1 MKSEEAVARI
11 INMSFKMSYVE
22 KKIKEMQWLE
32 RKARSVKV
40 LFLGWSAIE
49 EAMAWDDE
57 WSKVVWEVRLQVE
70 KFPLVQKKRT
80 SEDIN
85 AYFSI
90 FKGRSVEVERV
101 QGWFPSFAET

>member
-40 LFLGWSAIE
+40 LFLGCSAIE
-49 EAMAWDDE
+49 EAMA
-57 WSKVVWEVRLQVE
+57 
-70 KFPLVQKKRT
+70 
-80 SEDIN
+80 
-85 AYFSI
+85 
-90 FKGRSVEVERV
+90 
-101 QGWFPSFAET
+101 